1 MPPPTTT
8 TSNSSSDS
16 AARAWL
22 RSITTAVSQ
31 SWSSD
36 LAELRGDLCHGEL
49 RVAEQHRGLR
59 VVVELV
65 FDAGETWVHRALD
78 DDHRAAVRDLEDRHP
93 VDRRGGCVL

>member
-36 LAELRGDLCHGEL
+36 LGELRCDLGHGGL
-49 RVAEQHRGLR
+49 RVAEQHRRLR

-65 FDAGETWVHRALD
+65 FDACETRVHRALD
-78 DDHRAAVRDLEDRHP
+78 DAHREAVRDLEDRHP
-93 VDRRGGCVL
+93 VDRRAGG